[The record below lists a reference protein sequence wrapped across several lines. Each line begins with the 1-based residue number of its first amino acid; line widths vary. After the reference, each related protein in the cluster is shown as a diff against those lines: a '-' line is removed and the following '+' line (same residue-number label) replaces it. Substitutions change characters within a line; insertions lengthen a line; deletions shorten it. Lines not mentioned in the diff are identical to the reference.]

1 MEFTRSELRGYD
13 TIEQSHSG
21 DELKI
26 DEGNVRVWLIHP
38 ENRAYDGDYQIEIK
52 VNGKKIW
59 LGAFKTIAEAEAAVI
74 AARNNLHG
82 EFARHE

>member
-26 DEGNVRVWLIHP
+26 DEGHIRVWLTHP
-38 ENRAYDGDYQIEIK
+38 EKRIS
-52 VNGKKIW
+52 
-59 LGAFKTIAEAEAAVI
+59 
-74 AARNNLHG
+74 
-82 EFARHE
+82 

>member
-1 MEFTRSELRGYD
+1 MEFTRSELRGYN

-26 DEGNVRVWLIHP
+26 DEGHIRVWLTHP

-52 VNGKKIW
+52 VNGKWSCKSYLNEGIE
-59 LGAFKTIAEAEAAVI
+59 L
-74 AARNNLHG
+74 N
-82 EFARHE
+82 

>member
-1 MEFTRSELRGYD
+1 MVFTRSELRGYD

-26 DEGNVRVWLIHP
+26 DEGNVRVWLTHH

-52 VNGKKIW
+52 VNGKWSCESYLNGGIG
-59 LGAFKTIAEAEAAVI
+59 L
-74 AARNNLHG
+74 N
-82 EFARHE
+82 

>member
-26 DEGNVRVWLIHP
+26 DEGNVRVWLTHP

-52 VNGKKIW
+52 VNGKWSCESYLNGGIG
-59 LGAFKTIAEAEAAVI
+59 LS
-74 AARNNLHG
+74 
-82 EFARHE
+82 

>member
-52 VNGKKIW
+52 VNGKWSCESYLNGGIG
-59 LGAFKTIAEAEAAVI
+59 L
-74 AARNNLHG
+74 N
-82 EFARHE
+82 

>member
-1 MEFTRSELRGYD
+1 MEFTRSELRGYN

-26 DEGNVRVWLIHP
+26 DEGNVRVWLTHP

-52 VNGKKIW
+52 VNGKWSCKSYLNEGIE
-59 LGAFKTIAEAEAAVI
+59 L
-74 AARNNLHG
+74 N
-82 EFARHE
+82 

>member
-13 TIEQSHSG
+13 TIELSHSG

-26 DEGNVRVWLIHP
+26 DEGHIRVWLTHP

-52 VNGKKIW
+52 VNGKWSCKSYLNEGIE
-59 LGAFKTIAEAEAAVI
+59 L
-74 AARNNLHG
+74 N
-82 EFARHE
+82 

>member
-26 DEGNVRVWLIHP
+26 DEGNVRVWLTHP
-38 ENRAYDGDYQIEIK
+38 ENRVYDGDYQIEIK
-52 VNGKKIW
+52 VNGKWSCESYLNGGIG
-59 LGAFKTIAEAEAAVI
+59 L
-74 AARNNLHG
+74 N
-82 EFARHE
+82 

>member
-26 DEGNVRVWLIHP
+26 DEGNVRVWLTHP

-52 VNGKKIW
+52 VNGKWSCESYLNGGIG
-59 LGAFKTIAEAEAAVI
+59 L
-74 AARNNLHG
+74 N
-82 EFARHE
+82 

>member
-26 DEGNVRVWLIHP
+26 DEGNVRVWLT
-38 ENRAYDGDYQIEIK
+38 EAGNRAYDGDYQVEFRVDGK
-52 VNGKKIW
+52 WDCVSYLNGGIR
-59 LGAFKTIAEAEAAVI
+59 L
-74 AARNNLHG
+74 
-82 EFARHE
+82 

>member
-26 DEGNVRVWLIHP
+26 DEGNVRVWL
-38 ENRAYDGDYQIEIK
+38 RKQVIELTMETIK
-52 VNGKKIW
+52 LSLKLMESGIVYLI
-59 LGAFKTIAEAEAAVI
+59 
-74 AARNNLHG
+74 
-82 EFARHE
+82 